1 MLPKKIGALST
12 HHSVFIG
19 SKVIACFLY
28 PVIIPN
34 NHYKT
39 LLMAKSNSKKKPT
52 IDSNTSFSKK
62 NNKSIVPAKDNHSK
76 IRPTKDADMDVMEL
90 DPSDGLIKLLTD
102 GIKAMYWAENHL
114 IKALPKM
121 AKATSLKK
129 LKQAILDHLEQTK
142 IHVERLEQVFEILGK
157 DPQACKCDAMEGL
170 TKEGEGVIETTDTD
184 TPARDLGIIMASQK
198 VEHYEMSAYMGLIKL
213 ADNLGYEE
221 IAGILNETLI
231 EEEDSDALL
240 ADIAAGEIFQK
251 QE

>member
-1 MLPKKIGALST
+1 
-12 HHSVFIG
+12 
-19 SKVIACFLY
+19 
-28 PVIIPN
+28 
-34 NHYKT
+34 
-39 LLMAKSNSKKKPT
+39 MAKSNSKKRPAAEST
-52 IDSNTSFSKK
+52 TSFSKK
-62 NNKSIVPAKDNHSK
+62 NKNIVPAKDNHSK
-76 IRPTKDADMDVMEL
+76 IKPTKDADMDVMEL

-102 GIKAMYWAENHL
+102 GIKDMYWAENHL
-114 IKALPKM
+114 VKALPKM

-129 LKQAILDHLEQTK
+129 LQQAILDHLEQTK
-142 IHVERLEQVFEILGK
+142 THVERLEQVFEILGK

-213 ADNLGYEE
+213 ADSLGYEE

>member
-1 MLPKKIGALST
+1 
-12 HHSVFIG
+12 
-19 SKVIACFLY
+19 
-28 PVIIPN
+28 
-34 NHYKT
+34 
-39 LLMAKSNSKKKPT
+39 MAKSNSKKRQAT
-52 IDSNTSFSKK
+52 ESNTSFSKK
-62 NNKSIVPAKDNHSK
+62 SNKNIVPAKDNHSK
-76 IRPTKDADMDVMEL
+76 IKPTKDADIDVMEL
-90 DPSDGLIKLLTD
+90 DPSDGLIKLLID
-102 GIKAMYWAENHL
+102 GIKDMYWAENHL
-114 IKALPKM
+114 VKALPKM

-129 LKQAILDHLEQTK
+129 LHQAILAHLEQTK
-142 IHVERLEQVFEILGK
+142 THVQRLEQVFEILRK
-157 DPQACKCDAMEGL
+157 APQACKCDAMEGL

-213 ADNLGYEE
+213 ADSLGYEE

>member
-1 MLPKKIGALST
+1 
-12 HHSVFIG
+12 
-19 SKVIACFLY
+19 
-28 PVIIPN
+28 
-34 NHYKT
+34 
-39 LLMAKSNSKKKPT
+39 MAKSNSKKRSAAEST
-52 IDSNTSFSKK
+52 TSLSKK
-62 NNKSIVPAKDNHSK
+62 NKNIVPAKDNHSK
-76 IRPTKDADMDVMEL
+76 IKPTKDADMDVMEL

-102 GIKAMYWAENHL
+102 GIKDMYWAENHL
-114 IKALPKM
+114 VKALPKM

-129 LKQAILDHLEQTK
+129 LQQAILAHLEQTK
-142 IHVERLEQVFEILGK
+142 THVERLEQVFEILGK

-198 VEHYEMSAYMGLIKL
+198 VEHYEISAYMGLIKL